1 MMQPQNGRVSIT
13 LGASDTH
20 WTCNMSK
27 TQTRRMLSFRLE
39 ISCYHSVTSLCWLTC
54 QPNQRASWDFSEL
67 IGKTASLFLWYYK
80 HILRYL
86 ILVLPTAILPLGRKM
101 KLLRSKQ
108 IQEVKK
114 RIVLTSLESLNTP
127 GHKAAWLFESLS
139 DVRKTFPLLLKLIW
153 MAFLSFA
160 MTRILPTTALY
171 SDQLTWPSRIIC
183 FLLMD
188 SSHRKQDSCI
198 SEEDTQHNL
207 LPLETIIL
215 LYCIRMSPVEV

>member
-1 MMQPQNGRVSIT
+1 MPIKGGQNHIHHFGAEEFKNPWLILLSCCSNKGNPNFQMMQPQNGRVSII

-27 TQTRRMLSFRLE
+27 TQTRRMLSFRFE

-80 HILRYL
+80 HTLRYL
-86 ILVLPTAILPLGRKM
+86 SLELPTAILPLGTKM

-114 RIVLTSLESLNTP
+114 KNRI
-127 GHKAAWLFESLS
+127 
-139 DVRKTFPLLLKLIW
+139 DLI
-153 MAFLSFA
+153 
-160 MTRILPTTALY
+160 RILEY
-171 SDQLTWPSRIIC
+171 SWAQSCLTLWLSQWCEKDVPIIA
-183 FLLMD
+183 
-188 SSHRKQDSCI
+188 
-198 SEEDTQHNL
+198 
-207 LPLETIIL
+207 
-215 LYCIRMSPVEV
+215 

>member
-1 MMQPQNGRVSIT
+1 
-13 LGASDTH
+13 
-20 WTCNMSK
+20 
-27 TQTRRMLSFRLE
+27 MLTNVIAQSEGFLRLPRALRKD
-39 ISCYHSVTSLCWLTC
+39 CLSL
-54 QPNQRASWDFSEL
+54 S
-67 IGKTASLFLWYYK
+67 
-80 HILRYL
+80 
-86 ILVLPTAILPLGRKM
+86 LVLQTHFEIFELGTSNSHLTTRK
-101 KLLRSKQ
+101 KNEATEKSRSKRWR
-108 IQEVKK
+108 K
-114 RIVLTSLESLNTP
+114 RIVLTSLESLNTL

-139 DVRKTFPLLLKLIW
+139 DVRKMFPLLLKLIW

-171 SDQLTWPSRIIC
+171 SDQLTWPSRIIF